1 MADKMKYDRA
11 TMEQAQATFGK
22 AHEQVQDV
30 TQEVLSIANT
40 IEEALK
46 GDAGSEF
53 VDVLTGMMAP
63 SLAKLAAKMTEIQG
77 DIKNAMAA
85 MDAADSGAK
94 GTF

>member
-1 MADKMKYDRA
+1 MSKNLKYNRA
-11 TMEQAQATFGK
+11 ALEQAQATFGK

-46 GDAGSEF
+46 GDAGNEF

-94 GTF
+94 ATF